1 MTGKRKQN
9 KKYRLINHTADLG
22 IEVYGKELQELFS
35 NAGFALF
42 DIMTDIS
49 RVKETT
55 ERVITVEGNDL
66 EQLMVN
72 WLNDLLYLFD
82 VEGLLFKR
90 FEVQEVESKKVIRD
104 EVIGPSEGKITKN
117 SLTNTSPLVTRHYLN
132 ALIAGECYD
141 PNRHIIETAVKAAT
155 YHQIQ
160 VVKENSKWRAMI
172 IIDL

>member
-1 MTGKRKQN
+1 MKDD

-22 IEVYGKELQELFS
+22 IEVYGEGLQELFS

-55 ERVITVEGNDL
+55 KKVITVEGNDL

-82 VEGLLFKR
+82 VEGLLFKK
-90 FEVQEVESKKVIRD
+90 FEVKEVANRSWESGVESRESGVRIQDSGLK
-104 EVIGPSEGKITKN
+104 
-117 SLTNTSPLVTRHYLN
+117 TRGSRLILR

-141 PNRHIIETAVKAAT
+141 PDRHVIETAVKAAT

-160 VVKENSKWRAMI
+160 VVKENDRWRARI

>member
-1 MTGKRKQN
+1 MPYRMGAG

-22 IEVYGKELQELFS
+22 IEVYGEELQELFS

-49 RVKETT
+49 KVKETT
-55 ERVITVEGNDL
+55 KKVITVEGSDL

-82 VEGLLFKR
+82 VEGLLFKK
-90 FEVQEVESKKVIRD
+90 FEVQEVAGNHLK
-104 EVIGPSEGKITKN
+104 
-117 SLTNTSPLVTRHYLN
+117 

-141 PNRHIIETAVKAAT
+141 PDRHVIETAVKAAT

-160 VVKENSKWRAMI
+160 VVKENDRWRARI

>member
-1 MTGKRKQN
+1 MEDD

-22 IEVYGKELQELFS
+22 IEVYGEGLQELFS

-49 RVKETT
+49 KVKETT
-55 ERVITVEGNDL
+55 KKVITVEGNDL

-72 WLNDLLYLFD
+72 WLNELLYLYD
-82 VEGLLFKR
+82 VEGMLFKG
-90 FEVQEVESKKVIRD
+90 FDVQEVESKKVIRA
-104 EVIGPSEGKITKN
+104 EVIGPSEGKIIKN
-117 SLTNTSPLVTRHYLN
+117 SLTNTLPLVTRHYLK

-141 PNRHIIETAVKAAT
+141 PDRHVIETAVKAAT

-160 VVKENSKWRAMI
+160 VVKENDRWRARI

>member
-1 MTGKRKQN
+1 MGED

-22 IEVYGKELQELFS
+22 IEVYGEGLQELFS

-49 RVKETT
+49 KVKETKKK
-55 ERVITVEGNDL
+55 VITVEGNDL

-72 WLNDLLYLFD
+72 WLNDLLYLYD

-90 FEVQEVESKKVIRD
+90 FEVQEVGIRS
-104 EVIGPSEGKITKN
+104 SE
-117 SLTNTSPLVTRHYLN
+117 YLIPQSAIRN
-132 ALIAGECYD
+132 PYYLKALIAGECYD
-141 PNRHIIETAVKAAT
+141 QDRHVIETAVKAAT

-160 VVKENSKWRAMI
+160 VVKENGKWRARI

>member
-1 MTGKRKQN
+1 M
-9 KKYRLINHTADLG
+9 
-22 IEVYGKELQELFS
+22 EVYGKTLQELFS

-55 ERVITVEGNDL
+55 KKTITIEGGDL

-82 VEGLLFKR
+82 VEGLLFKG
-90 FEVQEVESKKVIRD
+90 FEVQAVADNHLRA
-104 EVIGPSEGKITKN
+104 
-117 SLTNTSPLVTRHYLN
+117 LV
-132 ALIAGECYD
+132 AGECYD
-141 PNRHIIETAVKAAT
+141 PDRHIIETAVKAAT
-155 YHQIQ
+155 YHQLQ
-160 VVKENSKWRAMI
+160 VVQENNRWRAKI

>member
-1 MTGKRKQN
+1 MTQ

-22 IEVYGKELQELFS
+22 IEVYGEGLQELFS

-49 RVKETT
+49 RVRETT
-55 ERVITVEGNDL
+55 EKFITVEGNDL

-90 FEVQEVESKKVIRD
+90 FEVQEVADNHLKA
-104 EVIGPSEGKITKN
+104 
-117 SLTNTSPLVTRHYLN
+117 LVV
-132 ALIAGECYD
+132 GECYD
-141 PNRHIIETAVKAAT
+141 PDRHIMETAVKAAT

-160 VVKENSKWRAMI
+160 VVKENNGWRAQI

>member
-90 FEVQEVESKKVIRD
+90 FEVQEVGNRSQESGVKESASQRLETQD
-104 EVIGPSEGKITKN
+104 SRPADS
-117 SLTNTSPLVTRHYLN
+117 RLN
-132 ALIAGECYD
+132 LKALIAGECYD

>member
-1 MTGKRKQN
+1 MTE

-22 IEVYGKELQELFS
+22 IEVYGEGLQKLFS

-42 DIMTDIS
+42 DIITDIS

-55 ERVITVEGNDL
+55 KRVITVEGSDL

-72 WLNDLLYLFD
+72 WLNELLYLHD

-90 FEVQEVESKKVIRD
+90 FEVQEVADDHLK
-104 EVIGPSEGKITKN
+104 
-117 SLTNTSPLVTRHYLN
+117 
-132 ALIAGECYD
+132 ALIFGECYD
-141 PNRHIIETAVKAAT
+141 PDHHIIETAVKAVT

-160 VVKENSKWRAMI
+160 VVNENSKWRAMI

>member
-1 MTGKRKQN
+1 MEDD
-9 KKYRLINHTADLG
+9 KKYTLINHTADLG
-22 IEVYGKELQELFS
+22 IEVYGEGLQELFS

-49 RVKETT
+49 KVKESTKK
-55 ERVITVEGNDL
+55 VITVEGNDL

-90 FEVQEVESKKVIRD
+90 FEVAVGAIHE
-104 EVIGPSEGKITKN
+104 
-117 SLTNTSPLVTRHYLN
+117 LPLHLN
-132 ALIAGECYD
+132 AIVAGECYD
-141 PNRHIIETAVKAAT
+141 PDRHVIETAVKAAT

-160 VVKENSKWRAMI
+160 VVKENDRWRARI

>member
-1 MTGKRKQN
+1 MKFWR
-9 KKYRLINHTADLG
+9 KKYKLINHTADLG
-22 IEVYGKELQELFS
+22 IEVYGEELQDLFS

-42 DIMTDIS
+42 DIITDIS

-55 ERVITVEGNDL
+55 ERVITIEGNDL

-72 WLNDLLYLFD
+72 WLNELLYLFD

-90 FEVQEVESKKVIRD
+90 FEVQEVGNNHLKA
-104 EVIGPSEGKITKN
+104 
-117 SLTNTSPLVTRHYLN
+117 LV
-132 ALIAGECYD
+132 AGECYD
-141 PNRHIIETAVKAAT
+141 QDRHIIETAVKAAT

-160 VVKENSKWRAMI
+160 VVKELKASTGTPAEAGVGLLLTNPYKWRAMI